1 MDCKNAALIL
11 QNGRAAYPESIAV
24 ISSGYAVIGQA
35 GMLSTGA
42 GKRPAFPERKKLVTE
57 RTPSLFQNAIGSK
70 TCNEQDE
77 NDTEFPETCKAAGNS
92 CLICRAC
99 NDMIRYRF
107 VEKCE
112 EKSKAAAMPAQ
123 RNGR

>member
-11 QNGRAAYPESIAV
+11 QNGRAAYPESIAA

-35 GMLSTGA
+35 GMLSTGTGRRLA
-42 GKRPAFPERKKLVTE
+42 SLRRKKLVTE

-77 NDTEFPETCKAAGNS
+77 NDTEFLETCKVIGNS
-92 CLICRAC
+92 GLICRAR

>member
-1 MDCKNAALIL
+1 
-11 QNGRAAYPESIAV
+11 
-24 ISSGYAVIGQA
+24 
-35 GMLSTGA
+35 MLSTGA
-42 GKRPAFPERKKLVTE
+42 GKRPASPERKKLVTE
-57 RTPSLFQNAIGSK
+57 RTPSLFKNAIGSK

-77 NDTEFPETCKAAGNS
+77 NDTEFLETCKVIGNS
-92 CLICRAC
+92 GLICRAR
-99 NDMIRYRF
+99 NGMIRYRF

>member
-1 MDCKNAALIL
+1 MDCKNTVVIL
-11 QNGRAAYPESIAV
+11 QNGRAASPESIAV

-42 GKRPAFPERKKLVTE
+42 GKRPASPERKKLVTE

-70 TCNEQDE
+70 TCNERE
-77 NDTEFPETCKAAGNS
+77 EKDTDFPETCKAIGNS
-92 CLICRAC
+92 CLICRTR
-99 NDMIRYRF
+99 NGMIRYRF